1 MSPVSIRRILN
12 SAGEAAACFSN
23 CEALNAKAV
32 YDMIRGEYPSER
44 YCSIPIVEDHLKSLK
59 AVGIL
64 NEEGSYLDDGGNL
77 VSVYRISEYGLD
89 KLHKAK

>member
-1 MSPVSIRRILN
+1 MTNVPLKAMV
-12 SAGEAAACFSN
+12 AACFSN
-23 CEALNAKAV
+23 CEALNARAV
-32 YDMIRGEYPSER
+32 YDMVVDDYPSEK
-44 YCSIPIVEDHLKSLK
+44 YCSIPIVEEHLKSLK

-64 NEEGSYLDDGGNL
+64 NEEGSYLNDDGQL